1 MVLDNKLVKKL
12 HKATELKLSGEND
25 KAIVVLERLLQER
38 PYLPAVLS
46 PLAEL
51 YMAKMLHS
59 KAADMYER
67 ISQVEDEE
75 DLDAFFY
82 VNYANSLKLSGKYTE
97 AEPKFKRAY
106 ELLPTNSAILIEYA
120 KYHFDYRHFEEATS
134 LYEQALELDKNNII
148 ALMNMAILFSEK
160 NNFEEAEILIKRTLS
175 IQANDANALATWAQ
189 ICISAKKYETAEEIL
204 IKAISLYPEMVVLHI
219 NQALVYLRTNRLEQA
234 LENYNRILQIN
245 NEVKMAKVAKAYVLT
260 QLNRFDDALREYD
273 NILKVGADDDILYK
287 KSMVELQMGYF
298 HTGWGNHEARLNL
311 EKYIYYT
318 PASETMGNRWH
329 RRNTN
334 DDKSLLVFGEQ
345 GLGDVI
351 QMSRYVKALK
361 DEGMNVT
368 FQVNTN
374 LFPLFKAMPEI
385 ASTVVQERPVKY
397 NQYVSIMSL
406 PYEFDTDLN
415 SIPELP
421 KVDLPESD
429 MLRWRDEL
437 GEKTVQRIGIVNSG
451 NPKHL
456 NDFNRS
462 VNIKDLLQAL
472 PLESE
477 YYLLHKDV
485 RKDDLEYI
493 HSAICKHKV
502 FVLNEKINHFIDTA
516 CLCELMDIVIGVDT
530 SVIHLAGTLGKK
542 TILLLPYVPDWR
554 WMLEGE
560 QTPWYPSMTLLRQSE
575 YGSWQNVWNK
585 LSQYI

>member
-120 KYHFDYRHFEEATS
+120 KFHFDYRHFEEAIS
-134 LYEQALELDKNNII
+134 LYEQALELDKNNIS

-160 NNFEEAEILIKRTLS
+160 NDFEKAEILIKRVLS
-175 IQANDANALATWAQ
+175 MEANNPTALAILVQ
-189 ICISAKKYETAEEIL
+189 IYMAGKNNEAAEEL
-204 IKAISLYPEMVVLHI
+204 LFKALSLYPEMVMLYF
-219 NQALVYLRTNRLEQA
+219 NQASIFLRTNRLESA

-245 NEVKMAKVAKAYVLT
+245 VDVKMARVAKAYVLI
-260 QLNRFDDALREYD
+260 QLNRFQDALKEYES
-273 NILKVGADDDILYK
+273 ILEESRDDDVLYK

-298 HTGWGNHEARLNL
+298 HKGWKNHEARLNL
-311 EKYIYYT
+311 EKYIFYT
-318 PASETMGNRWH
+318 PASEKMGVRWH
-329 RRNTN
+329 RKNSS
-334 DDKSLLVFGEQ
+334 DDKELLVFGEQ

-361 DEGMNVT
+361 DEGINVT
-368 FQVNTN
+368 FHVNAN
-374 LFPLFKAMPEI
+374 LSPLFKAMPEI
-385 ASTVVQERPVKY
+385 ADSVVTERPRNY
-397 NQYVSIMSL
+397 NQYVSVMSL

-462 VNIKDLLQAL
+462 IKLEELLRAL
-472 PLESE
+472 PIENE

-493 HSAICKHKV
+493 HSTICKHKV

-530 SVIHLAGTLGKK
+530 SVIHLAGALGKK